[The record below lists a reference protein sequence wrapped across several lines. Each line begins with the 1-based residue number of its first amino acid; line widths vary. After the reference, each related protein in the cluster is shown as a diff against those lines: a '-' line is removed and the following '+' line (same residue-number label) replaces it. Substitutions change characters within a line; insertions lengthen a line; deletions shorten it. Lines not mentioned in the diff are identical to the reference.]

1 MRYRMMAALAAAGA
15 LLAHA
20 APVLSQYPAKT
31 IRLIVP
37 FAPGSVNDLVARLIA
52 PPMSEALGQ
61 QLIVDNRPGVAGNL
75 GAEVA
80 SRSPADGYTLMMG
93 NSSHAISVT
102 LFEKP
107 GYDFLKDFTPVS
119 YLASGAYMLAVHP
132 SLPVKSVKSLLALA
146 RARPGELNVSVAG
159 AGVIAATELFKG
171 TAGIRMTNVT
181 YKGTPQILTAL
192 ASGEVSVGLPPTSA
206 AVPQV
211 RSAKIRP
218 LGVTSRQRSPMA
230 PEIPTVGESGLP
242 GFEATTWYCL
252 LAPAGT
258 PRDVVARL
266 NAEAARVLA
275 RPDVKSRFN
284 ATDLTTQSSTP
295 DELGKFL
302 RSEVDKWAK
311 VVKASG
317 MRPD

>member
-1 MRYRMMAALAAAGA
+1 MRSTVIRAFVALAV
-15 LLAHA
+15 LANA
-20 APVLSQYPAKT
+20 APAHSQYPAKT
-31 IRLIVP
+31 VRLIVP
-37 FAPGSVNDLVARLIA
+37 FAPGSVNDLVARLIV

-75 GAEVA
+75 GAELA
-80 SRSPADGYTLMMG
+80 ARSPADGYTLVMG

-107 GYDFLKDFTPVS
+107 GYDFLKDFTPIS
-119 YLASGAYMLAVHP
+119 YLAWGAYMLAVHP
-132 SLPVKSVKSLLALA
+132 SLPVRSVKSLVAFA
-146 RARPGELNVSVAG
+146 KARPGELNVSVAG
-159 AGVIAATELFKG
+159 AGVIAVTELFKS
-171 TAGIRMTNVT
+171 TAGVRMTNVT

-192 ASGEVSVGLPPTSA
+192 ASGEVSVGFPPTSA

-218 LGVTSRQRSPMA
+218 LGVTSRQRSSMA

-258 PRDVVARL
+258 PRDIVTRL
-266 NAEAARVLA
+266 NAETVRALA
-275 RPDVKSRFN
+275 RPEVKSRFN
-284 ATDLTTQSSTP
+284 ATDLTAQSSTP
-295 DELGKFL
+295 EELGKFL
-302 RSEVDKWAK
+302 RSEVDKWGK

-317 MRPD
+317 MKPD

>member
-1 MRYRMMAALAAAGA
+1 MRYTMIPAFAAAALLGYAE
-15 LLAHA
+15 
-20 APVLSQYPAKT
+20 PVFSQYPART

-75 GAEVA
+75 GAELA
-80 SRSPADGYTLMMG
+80 ARSPADGYTLMMG

-107 GYDFLKDFTPVS
+107 GYDFLKDFAPVS

-146 RARPGELNVSVAG
+146 RARPGELNVSVGG
-159 AGVIAATELFKG
+159 AGVIAATELFKSA
-171 TAGIRMTNVT
+171 AGIRMTNVT

-211 RSAKIRP
+211 RSGKIRA
-218 LGVTSRQRSPMA
+218 LGVTSRQCSPMA

-242 GFEATTWYCL
+242 DFEATTWYCL

-258 PRDVVARL
+258 PRDVVSRL
-266 NAEAARVLA
+266 NSEAARALA

-284 ATDLTTQSSTP
+284 ATDLTTQPSTP
-295 DELGKFL
+295 EELGKFL
-302 RSEVDKWAK
+302 RSEVAKWGK

>member
-1 MRYRMMAALAAAGA
+1 MRSAAIRAFVALAA
-15 LLAHA
+15 LLACA
-20 APVLSQYPAKT
+20 APALSQYPAKT

-75 GAEVA
+75 GAELA
-80 SRSPADGYTLMMG
+80 ARSPADGYTLMMG

-258 PRDVVARL
+258 PRDVVTRL
-266 NAEAARVLA
+266 NAEAARALA

-295 DELGKFL
+295 EELGKLL
-302 RSEVDKWAK
+302 RSEVDKWGK